1 MPTPTLSPAE
11 VLGLLHPSKRSKYG
25 VRTDA
30 KGKAER
36 TLDGVLYA
44 SKAEMRYASKL
55 NMLQRTGKI
64 HSYERQ
70 VPIEL
75 RVNGALVTK
84 MIVDF
89 RVRRLDGDT
98 QLIDVKGHV
107 TPEWR
112 LKAKLFEAIYGY
124 KIIEV
129 KNGR

>member
-1 MPTPTLSPAE
+1 MPSETLSPLE
-11 VLGLLHPSKRSKYG
+11 VMGLINPVKRSKYG

-44 SKAEMRYASKL
+44 SKAEMRYAAEL

-70 VPIEL
+70 VPIGL
-75 RVNGALVTK
+75 YVKNVLVAR
-84 MIVDF
+84 MIIDF
-89 RVRRLDGDT
+89 RVRLPDGSTD
-98 QLIDVKGHV
+98 LVDVKGKV

-129 KNGR
+129 HDV